1 MMEKIEYSS
10 DEEEQEVFFDV
21 EPPSKTRSKS
31 WSYSNDVP
39 P

>member
-10 DEEEQEVFFDV
+10 DEEEEEVFFDV

-31 WSYSNDVP
+31 WSYSNDAP